1 MVCSCSL
8 LACGGSTVG
17 TSPNL
22 ESRTSWDVAAT
33 YQFASNNPGLASRKL
48 QMDFALTVNGETM
61 TIGRDRELYSAPVRI
76 IDGAYVATNVRFPT
90 SGTGSGRLLAK
101 ELKLRGIDRD
111 GDGEADQLV
120 ASATLEETQYL
131 TDDIAWLV
139 IPSVALS
146 ALPDDSVPTLGLA
159 DQTLDP
165 LRSIELYSS
174 EPLKASAQ
182 VSLTGTSTISL
193 ASDASDATAAAPVA
207 NFGTSQVLPL
217 GGTWRLEAHGEDLAG
232 HILEVKPAGT
242 VVTPEDPGVQAQ
254 DGFEGALRG
263 VIGTASLVAGRGSI
277 PALSGAQSLWTDT
290 GITIHLQRTGNEAH
304 LHFAAR
310 SFIPAGG
317 SLLERVVFVGVVG
330 GMHVLRRN
338 ETGGSAA
345 QRNRRCR
352 LPYRTG

>member
-1 MVCSCSL
+1 
-8 LACGGSTVG
+8 
-17 TSPNL
+17 
-22 ESRTSWDVAAT
+22 
-33 YQFASNNPGLASRKL
+33 
-48 QMDFALTVNGETM
+48 MDFALTVNGETM

-193 ASDASDATAAAPVA
+193 ASDAS
-207 NFGTSQVLPL
+207 
-217 GGTWRLEAHGEDLAG
+217 AG
-232 HILEVKPAGT
+232 
-242 VVTPEDPGVQAQ
+242 
-254 DGFEGALRG
+254 
-263 VIGTASLVAGRGSI
+263 S
-277 PALSGAQSLWTDT
+277 
-290 GITIHLQRTGNEAH
+290 N
-304 LHFAAR
+304 FAAL
-310 SFIPAGG
+310 IA
-317 SLLERVVFVGVVG
+317 
-330 GMHVLRRN
+330 
-338 ETGGSAA
+338 
-345 QRNRRCR
+345 
-352 LPYRTG
+352 